1 MRIPNH
7 LNQRGFGFNMTPMI
21 DVVFLLI
28 IFFLVSMELNKQEN
42 RMALEL
48 SEGETGLQQDVETL
62 SRLTFN
68 VTESGQ
74 IHIAGNA
81 VSITRAT
88 TILRERVAD
97 VGTDLE
103 VRIRASRRVPYGE
116 VNPILIACAEAG
128 VWDVK
133 YAIVRPERTS
143 GGGATQ

>member
-1 MRIPNH
+1 
-7 LNQRGFGFNMTPMI
+7 MTPMI

-42 RMALEL
+42 RMALDL
-48 SEGETGLQQDVETL
+48 SEGETGLKQVETVQR
-62 SRLTFN
+62 RLTFN
-68 VTESGQ
+68 VTDTGQ
-74 IHIAGNA
+74 IHIGGNA
-81 VSITRAT
+81 VSLAQAT

-103 VRIRASRRVPYGE
+103 VRIRASRQVPYGE

-133 YAIVRPERTS
+133 YAIVRPDRPGS
-143 GGGATQ
+143 K